1 MANNILLI
9 GGLAQLKGFADE
21 LEDKLINKF
30 SVIDGLI
37 ERVEVLDYS
46 SKDVNPI
53 DVSWCGA
60 T

>member
-9 GGLAQLKGFADE
+9 GGVASLKGFTDE

-30 SVIDGLI
+30 GIIDSSI

>member
-9 GGLAQLKGFADE
+9 GGLASLKGFADE

-30 SVIDGLI
+30 ALIDSQI

-46 SKDVNPI
+46 TKDVDPI

>member
-9 GGLAQLKGFADE
+9 GGLASLKGFADE

-30 SVIDGLI
+30 AIIDSQI

-46 SKDVNPI
+46 SKDVDPI